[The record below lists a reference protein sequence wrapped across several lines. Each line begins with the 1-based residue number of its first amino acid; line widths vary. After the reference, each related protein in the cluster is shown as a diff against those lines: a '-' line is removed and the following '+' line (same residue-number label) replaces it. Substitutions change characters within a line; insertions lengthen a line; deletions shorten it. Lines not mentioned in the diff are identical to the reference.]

1 MLQQLWSTVVVE
13 VLKCPQK
20 QHRSVAGVSDSVHRS
35 VAGVLDSVHRSV
47 VCVLTALNRSGVGV
61 STESVQR

>member
-35 VAGVLDSVHRSV
+35 VAGVEIQYTGQLFVF
-47 VCVLTALNRSGVGV
+47 
-61 STESVQR
+61 